1 MTEPQK
7 AGATPGL
14 TVADVLYIIF
24 KHKWKI
30 VLCFALGVIG
40 ASVMP
45 RFIHR
50 KYGSEARLLIKYVVE
65 KSPTQVAGANGSTV
79 QQLDD
84 SAQSILNTEL
94 QIITSMDLALQVAD
108 AIGPA
113 KLLTKSRGGND
124 RNEAAGVI
132 QDPKNLTTE
141 VRKPGNVIGIEFQHQ
156 DPSIV
161 QAVLKQLIESY
172 KKQHAE
178 IRRGGEF
185 DKDYSQ
191 ELEQLRGSLEKTEGE
206 LRETKA
212 RLGIVSLDAAKESY
226 AKRISDLQDK
236 IADTQVELAQHEA
249 SVNEMRSEAQRV
261 VGATNLSSPI
271 TLAVATAGAV
281 REYKRVCKVLETLE
295 GNYNELS
302 GQLTPEALQMKGLRE
317 QIAANEAIK
326 AKLEKQNPGLI
337 AMKPVELKGS
347 SGDAILSSGP
357 SIAEVAKGSAL
368 RSRMY
373 VLTNQLADVETQVKL
388 LAEAEPRI
396 TELERQRDREQ
407 GYFKNLSESLERAK
421 INERLGAGKISNISV
436 IQEPTPASP
445 LRSKLKQMMA
455 MMIAGGLGV
464 GLGLAYLLEMFLDQS
479 VKRPVDI
486 EIKVQ
491 LPLFMTIPQLRINGK
506 RTALG
511 GKKIRLLSG
520 PGQSSDSVNGVTS
533 SALQRASK
541 SSSAGDLAAWDP
553 RHLLRPFSEAL
564 RDRLI
569 TYFEVKNLTH
579 KPKLIAVTACGKN
592 AGVSTVA
599 AGLAASLSETG
610 EGNVLLVDMN
620 VENGSATH
628 FRRGDLACDIDDA
641 LETQKRENAQV
652 QDNLYVV
659 TESSEGEQMPSILP
673 KRFKNLVPKLKA
685 SDFDYI
691 IFDMP
696 PVSQISVTPRLAKF
710 MDMVLMVA
718 ESEKT
723 SVHVIKR
730 AHALLSESKANVGL
744 VLNKT
749 RQYVPKLLQQEL

>member
-14 TVADVLYIIF
+14 TVADVLYILF

-30 VLCFALGVIG
+30 VVCFVLGVIG
-40 ASVMP
+40 AIAMP
-45 RFIHR
+45 RFVHP

-113 KLLTKSRGGND
+113 KLLNKSSDGTD
-124 RNEAAGVI
+124 RNAAAGVI
-132 QDPKNLTTE
+132 QDPKNLITE

-156 DPSIV
+156 NPSIV

-191 ELEQLRGSLEKTEGE
+191 ELEQLRSSLEKTEGE
-206 LRETKA
+206 LRKTKA
-212 RLGIVSLDAAKESY
+212 TLGIVSLDAAKESY

-249 SVNEMRSEAQRV
+249 SVNEMRSEAPRV
-261 VGATNLSSPI
+261 VGATNLSSPL
-271 TLAVATAGAV
+271 TVAVATVGAV
-281 REYKRVCKVLETLE
+281 REYKRVCKLLETLE

-317 QIAANEAIK
+317 QIAANEAVK

-337 AMKPVELKGS
+337 AMKPLELKGS
-347 SGDAILSSGP
+347 SSDSVLPSGP
-357 SIAEVAKGSAL
+357 SISDVAKGSAL
-368 RSRMY
+368 RSRMH
-373 VLTNQLADVETQVKL
+373 VLTNQLADVETQAKL

-396 TELERQRDREQ
+396 TELERRRDREQ

-445 LRSKLKQMMA
+445 RGSKLKKMMA
-455 MMIAGGLGV
+455 MMVAGGIGAGV
-464 GLGLAYLLEMFLDQS
+464 GLAFLLEMFLDQS
-479 VKRPVDI
+479 VKRPVDV
-486 EIKVQ
+486 ETKVQ
-491 LPLFMTIPQLRINGK
+491 LPLFVTVPQLRINGNRK
-506 RTALG
+506 QIGAKKVPLLG
-511 GKKIRLLSG
+511 PPSKEKGDAAAVSLRSQPATNGELS
-520 PGQSSDSVNGVTS
+520 
-533 SALQRASK
+533 
-541 SSSAGDLAAWDP
+541 AWDP
-553 RHLLRPFSEAL
+553 RHLLRPYSEAL
-564 RDRLI
+564 RDRMI
-569 TYFEVKNLTH
+569 TYFEIKNLTH
-579 KPKLIAVTACGKN
+579 KPKLIAVTACGEN

-641 LETQKRENAQV
+641 LETQKRDQAQV
-652 QDNLYVV
+652 QNNLFVV

-696 PVSQISVTPRLAKF
+696 PVNQISVTPRLAKF
-710 MDMVLMVA
+710 MDMVLMVVESERTPLPALKKASALLA
-718 ESEKT
+718 ES
-723 SVHVIKR
+723 R
-730 AHALLSESKANVGL
+730 ANVGI
-744 VLNKT
+744 VLNKG
-749 RQYVPKLLQQEL
+749 RSYVPKSLQSEL